1 MKRYSVILIFLMVSL
16 SAFSQVGESNR
27 DIIHVNDLDR
37 SKVKVRKSDGSITD
51 YNKARNRFQ
60 APKQKPKNLEGQLD
74 QTLNDFN
81 QLDPANKNLDGSEP
95 QAQAGAEGGEDKLDG
110 RTNKPKVPQF
120 FGNML
125 GGLKS
130 SVVKKLLKA
139 NPMSNMSHD
148 QLKQVMENRFEGTK
162 YGAIIKKHP
171 KILDV
176 MVEMI
181 RDEKALPEIVSIMD
195 KQDQLLTYTYIFMGM
210 FILATLL
217 SVFMFQNSGAFKR
230 IMFKIFLTVSLPFIN
245 LLIFYLMFK
254 KNLDPA
260 VDIFKKYAFS

>member
-1 MKRYSVILIFLMVSL
+1 MTSL

-37 SKVKVRKSDGSITD
+37 SKVKIRKSDGSITNYD
-51 YNKARNRFQ
+51 KSAQAVSRKAQ
-60 APKQKPKNLEGQLD
+60 ASKNLEGQLD

-81 QLDPANKNLDGSEP
+81 QLDPGNKNLDGSDT
-95 QAQAGAEGGEDKLDG
+95 QAKSGVNDGAGKLNG
-110 RTNKPKVPQF
+110 NTKKPKIPQF

-130 SVVKKLLKA
+130 NVLKKLLKA

-181 RDEKALPEIVSIMD
+181 RDERALPEMVSIMD
-195 KQDQLLTYTYIFMGM
+195 KHDQLLTYTYIFMGM

-217 SVFMFQNSGAFKR
+217 SVFMFQNSGVFKR
-230 IMFKIFLTVSLPFIN
+230 ILFKIFLTVSLPLIN
-245 LLIFYLMFK
+245 LVIFYFMFK
-254 KNLDPA
+254 KNLDPT
-260 VDIFKKYAFS
+260 VDIIKRYAFS